1 VAEER
6 TTVVIERY
14 LQELAAGAPAEPVV
28 RALLDRA
35 VCRLHHLCGTFLHRG
50 YPRLTRPPLN
60 LQSDEMLGALV
71 ERLLKA
77 LREARPATARQ
88 FFALA
93 AQHMRWELN
102 DLARR
107 LDERPRP
114 VELLDQ
120 LVPTP
125 PVSDS
130 GLTPASRRIID
141 RIDSLPAE
149 EREAFDLVRIQ
160 GMTQVEAAEVI
171 GVSPKTVR
179 RRLGRGLRL
188 LAESLRDFDPDK
200 SAPNRP
206 EPGPTAGDSV
216 RPL

>member
-1 VAEER
+1 VADER

-93 AQHMRWELN
+93 GQHMRWELN

-107 LDERPRP
+107 LDEQPRAM
-114 VELLDQ
+114 ELLDE

-130 GLTPASRRIID
+130 GLTPAGRRMID
-141 RIDSLPAE
+141 RIDALPAE

-160 GMTQVEAAEVI
+160 GMTQVEAAEVM
-171 GVSPKTVR
+171 GVSPKTVS

-188 LAESLRDFDPDK
+188 LTESLRDFDPDR

-206 EPGPTAGDSV
+206 GPGPTAGDAA